1 MSNSLSE
8 SYFNLI
14 DRIVDTT
21 LQGKIRSKAQVYRML
36 LEGVEIGTGEIFERC
51 LTQRME
57 ATKAQLETKLKATR
71 ILRAL
76 QTIEGEWVKWQ
87 QANQATATITA
98 ATNQITTAAE
108 DERILTFIKVIDL
121 NQEQPL
127 TTNQLTK
134 LAQNLKNQT
143 DRADYQQ
150 IAAGITNG
158 LASFSTIEA
167 DLISWIYEAG
177 NNLGFAREK
186 PNPWR
191 VWAKKIDSPLPR
203 QLFETLAQNQSL
215 DNLTGIF
222 RQVELRAWVELVI
235 LLQYAQR
242 GLVAW
247 FEQQPYNAKFGKK
260 LAYSTFLTFAF
271 IWCELGKIFSA
282 NNKQQLGEA
291 CFQLMLQILRTFAR
305 RDDFPLY
312 SGIFVSFDG
321 EYLQNTLEYFSEPLK
336 QAEGTQEK
344 ARILTLLGYSQRT
357 LGRYQQAHQFHQEA
371 LAIAREAEDKACE
384 MANLNHLSRTYVQQK
399 EYSEAIN
406 YSQRA
411 LILARQAGDR
421 LGEANALVNLGYSK
435 VFSARQSDTMDTES
449 YDEAIRYLEQ
459 GVELA
464 AKLDDIQSQ
473 SLGCNSL
480 GIAYV
485 ILAQPTTA
493 IASLEKGAKLAQMSG
508 DVYLQGLSF
517 TYLAEAYYSIEDKGR
532 AIYYG
537 CLSMYLLNQINSVE
551 WRQSGGLMTII
562 QGQIGKEAFFNLLSN
577 YRSQILP
584 IIGVDGYDYLPELLQ
599 EYKES

>member
-1 MSNSLSE
+1 MSHSLPQ

-51 LTQRME
+51 LTERME
-57 ATKAQLETKLKATR
+57 TTKAQLETKLKATR
-71 ILRAL
+71 VLRAL

-87 QANQATATITA
+87 QSNQAKATTNTATQ
-98 ATNQITTAAE
+98 QISAAAE
-108 DERILTFIKVIDL
+108 NERILTFTKIIDL
-121 NQEQPL
+121 NQNQPL

-134 LAQNLKNQT
+134 LAQGLKTNP
-143 DRADYQQ
+143 DPNCQQ
-150 IAAGITNG
+150 IAEGITNG
-158 LASFSTIEA
+158 LASFTTLEG
-167 DLISWIYEAG
+167 DVISWIYEAG
-177 NNLGFAREK
+177 SNLGFAREK

-203 QLFETLAQNQSL
+203 QLFQTLAQNQSISDL
-215 DNLTGIF
+215 SGMS
-222 RQVELRAWVELVI
+222 RQVELRAWVELAI
-235 LLQYAQR
+235 LLQYLQR
-242 GLVAW
+242 GLVSW
-247 FEQQPYNAKFGKK
+247 FDQQPYDAKFGKK
-260 LAYSTFLTFAF
+260 LSYSTFLTFAA

-282 NNKQQLGEA
+282 NKQELGES

-357 LGRYQQAHQFHQEA
+357 LGRYQQAYSFHQEA
-371 LAIAREAEDKACE
+371 LDIAREAKDQPCE
-384 MANLNHLSRTYVQQK
+384 IANLNHLSRTYVQQK
-399 EYSEAIN
+399 EYREAIN

-411 LILARQAGDR
+411 LILARQGGDR

-435 VFSARQSDTMDTES
+435 VFSAREIETMDTES
-449 YDEAIRYLEQ
+449 YGEAIRYLEQ

-464 AKLDDIQSQ
+464 SKLSDIQSQ

-485 ILAQPTTA
+485 ILAQPTAA
-493 IASLEKGAKLAQMSG
+493 IASLEKGAKLAQISG

-517 TYLAEAYYSIEDKGR
+517 TYLAEAYYGIEDMGR
-532 AIYYG
+532 AVYYG

-551 WRQSGGLMTII
+551 WRQSGGLMAII
-562 QGQIGKEAFFNLLSN
+562 QGQIGEEGFFNLLSN
-577 YRSQILP
+577 YRSQILSL
-584 IIGVDGYDYLPELLQ
+584 IGVDGYDYLPELLNQ
-599 EYKES
+599 YKET

>member
-1 MSNSLSE
+1 MSNSLSQ

-14 DRIVDTT
+14 DRIVDIT
-21 LQGKIRSKAQVYRML
+21 LKGKIRSKAQVYRML
-36 LEGVEIGTGEIFERC
+36 LEGVEIGTGEVFERC

-57 ATKAQLETKLKATR
+57 TTKAQLETKLKATR

-87 QANQATATITA
+87 KSNQATATITA
-98 ATNQITTAAE
+98 ATKQIISASDE
-108 DERILTFIKVIDL
+108 ERILTFTKVIDL
-121 NQEQPL
+121 NQNQTL
-127 TTNQLTK
+127 TANQLTK
-134 LAQNLKNQT
+134 LAQELKTN
-143 DRADYQQ
+143 ADKANCQQ
-150 IAAGITNG
+150 IGEGITNG
-158 LASFSTIEA
+158 LQSFTTLEG
-167 DLISWIYEAG
+167 DLISWIYEATS
-177 NNLGFAREK
+177 NLGFAREK

-203 QLFETLAQNQSL
+203 QLFQTLSQSQSL
-215 DNLTGIF
+215 NDLAGIS
-222 RQVELRAWVELVI
+222 RQVELRAWVELAI
-235 LLQYAQR
+235 LLQYLQR
-242 GLVAW
+242 GLVSW
-247 FEQQPYNAKFGKK
+247 FDRQPYDAKFGKK
-260 LAYSTFLTFAF
+260 LSYSTFLTFAA

-282 NNKQQLGEA
+282 NKQELGEA

-336 QAEGTQEK
+336 HVEGTQEK
-344 ARILTLLGYSQRT
+344 ARILTLLAYSQRT
-357 LGRYQQAHQFHQEA
+357 LGRYQQAQIFHQEA
-371 LAIAREAEDKACE
+371 LDIAREAKDQPCE
-384 MANLNHLSRTYVQQK
+384 IANLNHLSRTYVQQK
-399 EYSEAIN
+399 EYGEAIN

-435 VFSARQSDTMDTES
+435 VFSARELETMDTES
-449 YDEAIRYLEQ
+449 YGEAIRYLEQ

-464 AKLDDIQSQ
+464 EKLGDIQSQ

-485 ILAQPTTA
+485 ILAQPTAA
-493 IASLEKGAKLAQMSG
+493 IASLEKGAKLAQISG

-517 TYLAEAYYSIEDKGR
+517 TYLAEAYYSIEDQGR

-551 WRQSGGLMTII
+551 WRQSAGLMAII
-562 QGQIGKEAFFNLLSN
+562 QGQIGEEAFFNLLSQ
-577 YRSQILP
+577 YRSQVLP
-584 IIGVDGYDYLPELLQ
+584 LIGVDGYDYLSELLQ
-599 EYKES
+599 EYKNS

>member
-1 MSNSLSE
+1 MSNSLSQ

-14 DRIVDTT
+14 DRIVDIT
-21 LQGKIRSKAQVYRML
+21 LKGKIRSKAQVYRML
-36 LEGVEIGTGEIFERC
+36 LEGVEIGTGEVFERC

-57 ATKAQLETKLKATR
+57 TTKAQLETKLKATR

-87 QANQATATITA
+87 KSNQATATITA
-98 ATNQITTAAE
+98 ATKQIISASDE
-108 DERILTFIKVIDL
+108 ERILTFTKVIDL
-121 NQEQPL
+121 NQNQPL
-127 TTNQLTK
+127 TANQLTK
-134 LAQNLKNQT
+134 LAQELKTN
-143 DRADYQQ
+143 ADKANCQQ
-150 IAAGITNG
+150 IGEGITNG
-158 LASFSTIEA
+158 LQSFTTLEG
-167 DLISWIYEAG
+167 DLISWIYEATS
-177 NNLGFAREK
+177 NLGFAREK

-203 QLFETLAQNQSL
+203 QLFQTLSQSQSL
-215 DNLTGIF
+215 NDLAGIS
-222 RQVELRAWVELVI
+222 RQVELRAWVELAI
-235 LLQYAQR
+235 LLQYLQR
-242 GLVAW
+242 GLVSW
-247 FEQQPYNAKFGKK
+247 FDRQPYDAKFGKK
-260 LAYSTFLTFAF
+260 LSYSTFLTFAA

-282 NNKQQLGEA
+282 NKQELGEA

-336 QAEGTQEK
+336 HVEGTQEK
-344 ARILTLLGYSQRT
+344 ARILTLLAYSQRT
-357 LGRYQQAHQFHQEA
+357 LGRYQQAQIFHQEA
-371 LAIAREAEDKACE
+371 LDIAREAKDQPCE
-384 MANLNHLSRTYVQQK
+384 IANLNHLSRTYVQQK
-399 EYSEAIN
+399 EYGEAIN

-435 VFSARQSDTMDTES
+435 VFSARELETMDTES
-449 YDEAIRYLEQ
+449 YGEAIRYLEQ

-464 AKLDDIQSQ
+464 EKLGDIQSQ

-485 ILAQPTTA
+485 ILAQPTAA
-493 IASLEKGAKLAQMSG
+493 IASLEKGAKLAQISG

-517 TYLAEAYYSIEDKGR
+517 TYLAEAYYSIEDQGR

-551 WRQSGGLMTII
+551 WRQSAGLMAII
-562 QGQIGKEAFFNLLSN
+562 QGQIGEEAFFNLLSQ
-577 YRSQILP
+577 YRSQVLP
-584 IIGVDGYDYLPELLQ
+584 LIGVDGYDYLSELLQ
-599 EYKES
+599 EYKNS